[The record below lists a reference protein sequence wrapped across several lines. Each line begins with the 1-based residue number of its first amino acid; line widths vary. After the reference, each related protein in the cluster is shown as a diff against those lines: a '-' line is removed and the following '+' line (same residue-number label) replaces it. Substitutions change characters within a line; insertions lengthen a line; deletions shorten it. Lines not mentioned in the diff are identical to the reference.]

1 MPAFISGRNT
11 AQNSGFLKFCT
22 LGQKL
27 ADDPLGMLKLEIR
40 TMRIKAEKCYSN
52 CLQMFSSICPQSQSH
67 LHSYLHNMFSICM
80 YYQPYAFISMLKYS
94 VKTCPRYTNSQIP
107 ISEKMYT
114 KLLKDSI
121 SVFFFLSLR
130 DIFPP
135 HYSSAYYSIMSTYYF
150 YNLK

>member
-11 AQNSGFLKFCT
+11 AQNSRFLKFCI

-40 TMRIKAEKCYSN
+40 TMRIKAEKCDSN

-67 LHSYLHNMFSICM
+67 LHSHLHNVFDMHVLPTICIHFPVKTF
-80 YYQPYAFISMLKYS
+80 Y
-94 VKTCPRYTNSQIP
+94 VKTCPRYTNSQIS

-121 SVFFFLSLR
+121 CFFFKLKGYFSSSLLLC
-130 DIFPP
+130 IL
-135 HYSSAYYSIMSTYYF
+135 F
-150 YNLK
+150 YTEHLLLL